1 MLQQLQNQYPKVRS
15 KSVSLQ
21 DYQTQQSI
29 VAIQKLKSL
38 HNQQDAKLTRSSFI
52 ASRSTTRQPYTP
64 QQAHLTKSI
73 SSLPIIDSPITVPR
87 QKRFSKL
94 KSPLQ
99 QREFRPTSKIDVF
112 KLEKEQLVYNKMTDK
127 IADLRMTQ
135 FGFKTSKIQ

>member
-1 MLQQLQNQYPKVRS
+1 M
-15 KSVSLQ
+15 
-21 DYQTQQSI
+21 
-29 VAIQKLKSL
+29 
-38 HNQQDAKLTRSSFI
+38 QDAKLSRSSFI

-64 QQAHLTKSI
+64 QHAQLNKSI
-73 SSLPIIDSPITVPR
+73 SSLPIIDSPVLVPR

-99 QREFRPTSKIDVF
+99 PREFRPTSKIDVF

-135 FGFKTSKIQ
+135 FGFAKTSKMQ